1 MSAGRVPSQATQA
14 CTATLAGK
22 LVSILALSG
31 SSEHAGGASRV
42 SFADPDRSVF
52 RAPLG
57 ALVWGCA
64 PQCVERSVPPTR
76 LRARGL
82 HVRFS
87 PTHLKSKGL

>member
-14 CTATLAGK
+14 TATLAGK

-42 SFADPDRSVF
+42 SFADPDRSVC

-57 ALVWGCA
+57 ALVWA
-64 PQCVERSVPPTR
+64 
-76 LRARGL
+76 LRATMRGAL
-82 HVRFS
+82 RSSDQIAGTGAARAVLADS
-87 PTHLKSKGL
+87 LKE